1 MYSDWT
7 GVLCHRSINA
17 SELGPTAG
25 LALLRCKHV
34 GGKRRK
40 RTCVHQPSGCQPNH
54 YLANGKRHG
63 TGGPMNAPER
73 GTRQLVGATLF
84 SAKGSHVCPLPSCG
98 GIQYRVFGRQPAQC
112 RTLRLRPNAAP
123 AVGTR
128 SQSFGT
134 CRCPLLKVLSDSRI
148 FSRRKQ

>member
-1 MYSDWT
+1 MYTLIPTHSHT
-7 GVLCHRSINA
+7 RVLCHRSINA

-25 LALLRCKHV
+25 LAPLRCEHV

-84 SAKGSHVCPLPSCG
+84 PQRAVTFALCQVVVEFSTGCLEDNLRSAKHSDFA
-98 GIQYRVFGRQPAQC
+98 QMQRQRSVREAKVSE
-112 RTLRLRPNAAP
+112 L
-123 AVGTR
+123 AVVP
-128 SQSFGT
+128 F
-134 CRCPLLKVLSDSRI
+134 
-148 FSRRKQ
+148 